1 MIFNPAIK
9 DKIEEKAG
17 SDKIMR
23 NFLYA
28 IISHENE
35 SGQFSKQYKKLIEK
49 AVDEKVKS

>member
-1 MIFNPAIK
+1 MISNSAIT

-17 SDKIMR
+17 SDEVMK
-23 NFLYA
+23 NFLKA